1 MDRILA
7 CILLLVSATAAAKPP
22 KLMLFIVADALGSDL
37 LLRSRPRLKS
47 GLAQLIAQGAYFP
60 VARYDFARTVT
71 AAGHVTLATGAN
83 PWRHGVVT
91 NRCINRATGKRE
103 PVFMDLSHPVLEA
116 APSMEDSS
124 PQSIMTET
132 LSDRLRLATQ
142 SRGKAVAVAVKA
154 RTAISLAGHL
164 GQAWW
169 FNEPLGKFVTGTY
182 YAKEFPAWMKSFND
196 RKLPDSYFNKQW
208 TLSLPGKEYLG
219 EDDRPFETDWNG
231 IGRTFPHSLTGGLQT
246 PGPQAYSSLAVSPFM
261 NDILVQLAKAAI
273 DGEQLGKRD
282 APDILFVGFG
292 PIDRIYHYFGP
303 NSWEMQDAMI
313 KLDRSISELVSIAEK
328 AVGGKANLTVVLTAD
343 HGGAPIPEEAAAA
356 GMPSG
361 RLVPAKLQQN
371 LAKELQARFGAEGLV
386 AGLEGTEVYLN
397 SRAIADRKLDG
408 SAVRRSTAEALAKV
422 PEIALAVARDDLED
436 RAQHGGWMRLLRR
449 SYYPERS
456 GDVLFLPRPFVVLV
470 EEKEPSNKEAPY
482 SANHGTPYAYDTDV
496 PVIFSGKGIKA
507 GVYHQTINPAD
518 VAPTAAALL
527 EIGNPASVEGTARW
541 EILSSAK

>member
-1 MDRILA
+1 
-7 CILLLVSATAAAKPP
+7 
-22 KLMLFIVADALGSDL
+22 
-37 LLRSRPRLKS
+37 
-47 GLAQLIAQGAYFP
+47 
-60 VARYDFARTVT
+60 
-71 AAGHVTLATGAN
+71 
-83 PWRHGVVT
+83 
-91 NRCINRATGKRE
+91 
-103 PVFMDLSHPVLEA
+103 
-116 APSMEDSS
+116 
-124 PQSIMTET
+124 
-132 LSDRLRLATQ
+132 
-142 SRGKAVAVAVKA
+142 
-154 RTAISLAGHL
+154 
-164 GQAWW
+164 
-169 FNEPLGKFVTGTY
+169 
-182 YAKEFPAWMKSFND
+182 MKSFND
-196 RKLPDSYFNKQW
+196 RKLPDSYFSKQW

-282 APDILFVGFG
+282 VPDILFVGFG

-313 KLDRSISELVSIAEK
+313 KLDRSISELISIAEK

-361 RLVPAKLQQN
+361 RLIPAKLQQS

-386 AGLEGTEVYLN
+386 AGLEGSEVY
-397 SRAIADRKLDG
+397 RKLDG
-408 SAVRRSTAEALAKV
+408 AGVRRAAAEALAKV
-422 PEIALAVARDDLED
+422 PEIALAVARDDLEE
-436 RAQHGGWMRLLRR
+436 RAEHGGWMRLFRR

-470 EEKEPSNKEAPY
+470 EEKEASNKEGPY
-482 SANHGTPYAYDTDV
+482 STNHGTPYAYDTDV
-496 PVIFSGKGIKA
+496 PVIFS
-507 GVYHQTINPAD
+507 D